1 LAACAYLRLTRH
13 NLPCR
18 DAPGGRTVIMNTYA
32 VIAGLSGLAVFCVA
46 ALKGFGASR

>member
-1 LAACAYLRLTRH
+1 MRLFPRYPGITTR
-13 NLPCR
+13 R

-46 ALKGFGASR
+46 AFKGFGASR